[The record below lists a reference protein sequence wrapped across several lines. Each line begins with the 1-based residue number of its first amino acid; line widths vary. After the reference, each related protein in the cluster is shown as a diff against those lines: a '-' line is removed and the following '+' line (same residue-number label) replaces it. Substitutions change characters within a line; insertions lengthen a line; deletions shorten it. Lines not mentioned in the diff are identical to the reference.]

1 MRKMRRFLK
10 LNKPA
15 SLQDGLN
22 EIEYSAKLRKDLL
35 TAHKYAFYF
44 QTYLLFRL
52 ISKLK

>member
-1 MRKMRRFLK
+1 MKKMRRFLK

-35 TAHKYAFYF
+35 TAHKYAF
-44 QTYLLFRL
+44 LFSNL
-52 ISKLK
+52 SLV